1 MKNKIKKS
9 SFLSSVTAVILSAT
23 VMLGCSSCGKKNE
36 SVSSESTAPKE
47 EPSIRL
53 NTVHGG
59 EARETDDY
67 IVKDRSTEYVILIS
81 QNATDKESKAA
92 SVVQKFFYEST
103 GILLPIKSDSENI
116 DGIKAFSIGKTKLAE
131 KNGISYDE
139 DSASGFKI
147 DSAAQ
152 SIFLTGGSNGM
163 VYGAYELM
171 SQLFNFDYFGEYD
184 YYIEKNVR
192 NLKYYQFAITEI
204 PDIEYRLNYVAGT
217 ARFGNDPMFVDAMRI
232 TEDII
237 FGFSGVHNS
246 YSYVPWYLEDS
257 EAQAQLGEYYTSNYR
272 EWFSN
277 TWYTLE
283 GCPAQLC
290 YSRYADEFYP
300 LALKNAKEQVAATPD
315 KNILTFINQDN
326 TMWCECDTC
335 LAHKEKYGSVS
346 ADYIIFLNRLA
357 DDVNAWAKQ
366 EYGRDVKILG
376 MAYHAS
382 EAAPTVY
389 NSKTDE
395 YEPSAPEVKFSENL
409 YIEYAPHNADY
420 QIPFDAA
427 GNEKDI
433 KALRS
438 WSALS
443 NRVFMWTY
451 SQAEYSN
458 YFMFY
463 DNFSSMQRNY
473 QLMTKYRVMYILEQ
487 GQWDNEKSS
496 AFNNLRAYLAYKLAW
511 NCQVDYQGLI
521 DKYFDHV
528 FGDASEEMRAMFDFL
543 RSYYMMLHDTKV
555 IDSRFYQYVKSNI
568 YPVGVV
574 EFLKGKIDEAFKAIE
589 PLKDR
594 NAEQYEK
601 LYDNILLESMFVRY
615 VDIELYDG
623 NAATD
628 DELVEIKKAFKADC
642 TKLGITKHGEARSI
656 DLLYE
661 RWGI

>member
-1 MKNKIKKS
+1 
-9 SFLSSVTAVILSAT
+9 
-23 VMLGCSSCGKKNE
+23 
-36 SVSSESTAPKE
+36 
-47 EPSIRL
+47 
-53 NTVHGG
+53 
-59 EARETDDY
+59 
-67 IVKDRSTEYVILIS
+67 
-81 QNATDKESKAA
+81 
-92 SVVQKFFYEST
+92 
-103 GILLPIKSDSENI
+103 
-116 DGIKAFSIGKTKLAE
+116 
-131 KNGISYDE
+131 
-139 DSASGFKI
+139 
-147 DSAAQ
+147 
-152 SIFLTGGSNGM
+152 
-163 VYGAYELM
+163 
-171 SQLFNFDYFGEYD
+171 
-184 YYIEKNVR
+184 
-192 NLKYYQFAITEI
+192 
-204 PDIEYRLNYVAGT
+204 
-217 ARFGNDPMFVDAMRI
+217 
-232 TEDII
+232 
-237 FGFSGVHNS
+237 
-246 YSYVPWYLEDS
+246 
-257 EAQAQLGEYYTSNYR
+257 
-272 EWFSN
+272 
-277 TWYTLE
+277 
-283 GCPAQLC
+283 
-290 YSRYADEFYP
+290 
-300 LALKNAKEQVAATPD
+300 
-315 KNILTFINQDN
+315 
-326 TMWCECDTC
+326 
-335 LAHKEKYGSVS
+335 
-346 ADYIIFLNRLA
+346 
-357 DDVNAWAKQ
+357 
-366 EYGRDVKILG
+366 

-395 YEPSAPEVKFSENL
+395 YEPSAPEVRFSENL

-438 WSALS
+438 WSTLS
-443 NRVFMWTY
+443 DRVFMWTY

-574 EFLKGKIDEAFKAIE
+574 EFLKGKIDEAYKAIE
-589 PLKDR
+589 SLKDR